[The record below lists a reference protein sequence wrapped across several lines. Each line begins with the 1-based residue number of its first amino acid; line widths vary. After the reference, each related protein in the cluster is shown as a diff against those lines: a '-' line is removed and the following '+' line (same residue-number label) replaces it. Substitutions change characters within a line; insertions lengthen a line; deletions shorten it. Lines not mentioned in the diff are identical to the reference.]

1 MVFLAQTQR
10 FSPDPGIFKIVLLSS
25 MTALASSS
33 GLKYLGIDDGCLHT
47 MVGMMVLDS
56 ELTGLHLKVN

>member
-10 FSPDPGIFKIVLLSS
+10 FLPDLGISKTVLLSS
-25 MTALASSS
+25 MTALASSN
-33 GLKYLGIDDGCLHT
+33 GLKYLGTDDGCLHT
-47 MVGMMVLDS
+47 MVGMMVLYS

>member
-10 FSPDPGIFKIVLLSS
+10 FSPDLDILKTVLLSS
-25 MTALASSS
+25 MTALASSK
-33 GLKYLGIDDGCLHT
+33 GLKYVGTDDGCLHT
-47 MVGMMVLDS
+47 MVGMMVIDS